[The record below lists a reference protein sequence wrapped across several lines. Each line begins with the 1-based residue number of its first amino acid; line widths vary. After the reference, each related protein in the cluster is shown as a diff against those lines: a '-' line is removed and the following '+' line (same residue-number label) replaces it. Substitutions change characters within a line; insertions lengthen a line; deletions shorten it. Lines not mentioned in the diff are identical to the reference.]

1 MNSRWVDLINK
12 SAITMTRQ
20 LENLTVP
27 TLSRRSDTQRVAF
40 SKKSLDGL
48 THSATGKSPWEWHYD
63 IRQPGLAIGIGRT
76 GIKTFYLVRKFC
88 GKSRRFL
95 IGKYPTVDIDV
106 ARKVAQVLN
115 SQLAQG
121 IDPALTKNESMTF
134 SELFDKFMDEYSRL
148 RNRTAERNVV
158 TFKRYLATVRYGKPL
173 SQMHI
178 SAIKKEHIRK
188 LFAEITKHAPV
199 HANRVLALIRSVF
212 NRAIAWDIW
221 TGDNPC
227 KGVMRNPEQAR
238 ERWLDNIELPYLF
251 RALDHETNETLRDF
265 VYVALFTGARRGN
278 VLPMRWEDIDFDAQV
293 WQIGMTKNGTPQT
306 IPLVQ
311 PLYELLK
318 ERRKSVDSP
327 WVFPANSMAGHYVE
341 PKKGWATILE
351 RATAFRLIDKLAE
364 YHGWSDSEKQRAI
377 GIADTKPAN
386 AVAMYTALC
395 AEIKVDLKPLD
406 MRDLRVHDLRRTL
419 GSWQAGLN
427 VSLAIIGRTLN
438 HKSPQSTKVYA
449 RLALDP
455 VRDAMATA
463 TSAML
468 KHRAIVMETAAV
480 L

>member
-1 MNSRWVDLINK
+1 
-12 SAITMTRQ
+12 MTQ
-20 LENLTVP
+20 KIEDSTIP
-27 TLSRRSDTQRVAF
+27 TATLRSETQRVAF
-40 SKKSLDGL
+40 SKKLLDGL
-48 THSATGKSPWEWHYD
+48 THTTSGKNPWEWHYD

-76 GIKTFYLVRKFC
+76 GIKTFYLIRKFE
-88 GKSRRFL
+88 GKARRFL

-106 ARKVAQVLN
+106 ARKVAQAWN

-121 IDPALTKNESMTF
+121 IDPTRAKKESMTF
-134 SELFDKFMDEYSRL
+134 SELFTQFMNEYSRIY
-148 RNRTAERNVV
+148 NRTPERNVV
-158 TFKRYLATVRYGKPL
+158 TYDRYLATTRYGKPL
-173 SQMHI
+173 SQMRL
-178 SAIKKEHIRK
+178 SEIKKEHIRK
-188 LFAEITKHAPV
+188 LFAEISKHAPV

-212 NRAIAWDIW
+212 NRATAWDLW

-251 RALDHETNETLRDF
+251 RALDHEDNVMLRDF
-265 VYVALFTGARRGN
+265 IYVALFTGARRGN

-293 WQIGMTKNGTPQT
+293 WKIGMTKNGTPQT
-306 IPLVQ
+306 IPLVL
-311 PLYELLK
+311 PLHELLK
-318 ERRKSVDSP
+318 ERRKTIDSP
-327 WVFPANSMAGHYVE
+327 WVFPANSAPGHYVE
-341 PKKGWATILE
+341 PKKGWFTILE
-351 RATAFRLIDKLAE
+351 RATAYRLIDKLAE
-364 YHGWSDSEKQRAI
+364 HHGWPDSEKLQAI
-377 GIADTKPAN
+377 AITDTKPAH
-386 AVAMYTALC
+386 AVAIYTKMC

-455 VRDAMATA
+455 VRDAMSTA

-468 KHRAIVMETAAV
+468 KHREPTAEVAPV